1 MRIPFRL
8 VANNPRLNRLQ
19 SKQTTNCIRFS
30 CLSTSKQIKYFFRYK
45 CRIYFP
51 LNFHFMC
58 NARIVQVSS
67 SEIKL
72 FVIFCRHSYFTPY
85 DSLRVGK
92 VFIACAAMTHVE
104 LSYFCWCFSQC
115 HFSAL
120 FKQMYPFVF
129 IHKSPAKWTSK
140 SGILS
145 TRWKWQSLE
154 KSLSLPVHLNEGT
167 LMRFQL
173 IVGHLVAL
181 KRRIILPSLQD
192 FFFPRWHALTS
203 INASTELFST
213 LQFCAQVCFLT
224 VFFFSFQDA
233 VQKKPLIKFSSIRI
247 VAGGMCVCVCF
258 HSDECRKCYYPK
270 NT

>member
-8 VANNPRLNRLQ
+8 VANNPLLNRLQ

-173 IVGHLVAL
+173 IVGHLVAI
-181 KRRIILPSLQD
+181 KRRIILPFIARL
-192 FFFPRWHALTS
+192 FFPPVACAYIHQRINRAFFHFTILCTS
-203 INASTELFST
+203 LLLDCFFLFLSRC
-213 LQFCAQVCFLT
+213 CAKETAHQ
-224 VFFFSFQDA
+224 VFFHSN
-233 VQKKPLIKFSSIRI
+233 R
-247 VAGGMCVCVCF
+247 GGRYVCVCLF
-258 HSDECRKCYYPK
+258 SFGWVQKVLLP
-270 NT
+270 